1 MRTPESPANALRR
14 KIQRKIEL
22 VSKWERKENECV
34 GTDPDTEIKRN
45 WFRGMKQRFVKEK
58 DKLESQLRKLPRI

>member
-34 GTDPDTEIKRN
+34 GTDPVTEIKADTLDRPIRN
-45 WFRGMKQRFVKEK
+45 AHDVLLWVGAMTEK
-58 DKLESQLRKLPRI
+58 G